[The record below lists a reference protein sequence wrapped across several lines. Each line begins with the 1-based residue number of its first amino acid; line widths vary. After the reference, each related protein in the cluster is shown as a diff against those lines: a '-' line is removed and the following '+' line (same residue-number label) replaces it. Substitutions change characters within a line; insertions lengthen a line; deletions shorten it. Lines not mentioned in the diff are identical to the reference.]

1 MEVYTCD
8 SVSYVICRNLTFL
21 MLDLETSGLLYSAMF
36 CTNQKNAF
44 LFRKS
49 SVLIPNCQ
57 SYSSEKQRKS
67 NIFSLLYI
75 CCPSCGRNPKALPL
89 LIPCRSI
96 LYLSLPVG
104 RMDGR
109 QVGARAGL
117 QASVC
122 MFTRIFIHANSHSVR
137 LASIHADIT
146 TLLRPLILSFSFFF
160 WAA

>member
-1 MEVYTCD
+1 
-8 SVSYVICRNLTFL
+8 
-21 MLDLETSGLLYSAMF
+21 MF

-104 RMDGR
+104 GAVCWQVCLYACLPAGRSVGKQARWQDGR
-109 QVGARAGL
+109 QAGWS
-117 QASVC
+117 AG
-122 MFTRIFIHANSHSVR
+122 R
-137 LASIHADIT
+137 LAGQRAYAYMLLFIALLLLHYYVDRRMYCTTDLYHSNSTSLKPQSIADTFI
-146 TLLRPLILSFSFFF
+146 
-160 WAA
+160 